1 MPVIT
6 RRLAL
11 IAAALALTVAGC
23 GASATPAPS
32 AGPTADPNAGPQCV
46 DGSITAS
53 GSTALQPLVEAAAK
67 QYAAACPNATVNVQG
82 GGSGTGLTQVL
93 QGAVQLGNSD
103 VSASSKLPP
112 ADAATLVDHV
122 IALQGWLMVNNPKV
136 TGVTNLTRQQAIDIW
151 TGKTTNWKD
160 VGGPDAQI
168 VLIIRPA
175 SSGTRSTFRKIVLQG
190 QLEAT
195 GQALTEDSSGSVT
208 TAVENTDYAT
218 SVLAYAY
225 YVGQKDKL
233 VGLALGGVEASV
245 ENFVNGTYLL
255 QDYGHMYTKGQP
267 DGLTKAFADYMLSN
281 DVQHTLLPS
290 LSYAPATK

>member
-11 IAAALALTVAGC
+11 IAAVLAMTVTGC
-23 GASATPAPS
+23 SASATPAPS
-32 AGPTADPNAGPQCV
+32 AGPTADPNAGPRCV
-46 DGSITAS
+46 EGSITAS

-67 QYAAACPNATVNVQG
+67 QYTTACPNATVNVQG

-103 VSASSKLPP
+103 VTAGSKLPP
-112 ADAATLVDHV
+112 TDAASLVDHV

-160 VGGPDAQI
+160 VGGPDAEI

-195 GQALTEDSSGSVT
+195 GQALTEDSSGSVA

-225 YVGQKDKL
+225 YVGQKDRM
-233 VGLALGGVEASV
+233 VGLALNGVTASV
-245 ENFVNGTYLL
+245 ENFANGKYVL

-267 DGLTKAFADYMLSN
+267 DGLTRAFVDYMLSN
-281 DVQHTLLPS
+281 DVQHKLLPS
-290 LSYAPATK
+290 LSYAPANQ